1 LAAYAQALTQGAV
14 IDRAVRTADGLS
26 LHARDYEPLAPVT
39 GLPVVCLHGLTRNA
53 NDFEIVAPRIAA
65 LGRRVIALSM
75 RGRGRSDRDP
85 DPAHYAPPV
94 YAQDVIAAMAQ
105 LDMPR
110 AVFIGTSMGG
120 LISMLI
126 AAMAPDKI
134 AACVLNDI
142 GPELDP
148 AGLRRIGAYV
158 GQQGAVTGWSAAADV
173 ARKHNEIAF
182 PGRDQAFWEAFARR
196 TFRERPDG
204 ALEPDYDPMI
214 ALAFQPQPGDA
225 PAPDM
230 TPLFA
235 ALAKASILVV
245 RGGTSDL
252 LSPQGVA
259 RMQSLAPGAAVA
271 VVDGVGHAP
280 MLDEPQAWDAILEFL
295 ARTP

>member
-1 LAAYAQALTQGAV
+1 LAAYAQSLTQGAI

-39 GLPVVCLHGLTRNA
+39 GLPVICLHGLTRNA
-53 NDFEIVAPRIAA
+53 NDFEVVAPRIAA
-65 LGRRVIALSM
+65 LGRRVIAISM

-105 LDMPR
+105 LDAPR

-120 LISMLI
+120 LISMLV

-214 ALAFQPQPGDA
+214 ALAFQPQDA

-235 ALAKASILVV
+235 ALAKAPILVV

-259 RMQSLAPGAAVA
+259 RMQALAPSVSVA

-280 MLDEPQAWDAILEFL
+280 MLDEPQAWEAILEFL